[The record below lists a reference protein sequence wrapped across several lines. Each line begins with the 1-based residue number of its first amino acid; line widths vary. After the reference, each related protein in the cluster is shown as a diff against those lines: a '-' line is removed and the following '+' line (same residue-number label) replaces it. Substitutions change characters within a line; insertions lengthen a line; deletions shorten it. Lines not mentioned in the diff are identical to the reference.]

1 MRRMIIRMI
10 ATGSLSA
17 FSSAAIPELPSQS
30 ARGIGGPA
38 GVQQARAGATQAPT
52 QAAPQPAQDQPRI
65 APPTTTGRTPPRGSL
80 LDLSV

>member
-1 MRRMIIRMI
+1 MIVRMI

-30 ARGIGGPA
+30 ARGIGGPG
-38 GVQQARAGATQAPT
+38 GVQAARTSPAPAPAQT
-52 QAAPQPAQDQPRI
+52 APQVPADPRT
-65 APPTTTGRTPPRGSL
+65 ALPPTGRILPRGSL

>member
-17 FSSAAIPELPSQS
+17 FSSAAIPQLPSQS
-30 ARGIGGPA
+30 ARGIGGPG
-38 GVQQARAGATQAPT
+38 GVQPARTGATQAPV
-52 QAAPQPAQDQPRI
+52 QAAPPPAQDLTRSLP
-65 APPTTTGRTPPRGSL
+65 PPTSGRTPPRGSL